1 MRRMNSWMGRFGVS
15 AVVLAALS
23 GTTLAQ
29 ESAKPDPVLRG
40 PEVKD
45 NAPPGQR
52 STFTGKGQRG
62 QMAQRPV
69 PQPVFMKA
77 VKALNAE
84 GAPAE
89 TRLSDEQAEK
99 LLAIEQEFRARQRD
113 FAQSHREEVKALAAK
128 LPPEDRARVRELLAA
143 GAGREGPG
151 APQKV
156 KKGAGKKP
164 DGKGGPDNAKRP
176 DGPRDDQMDTMDQM
190 DQQTAAKPSEAEVA
204 EARARLKELFEEA
217 PKLEQARAR
226 MWAVLSEPQRK
237 AVEAELV
244 KAREE
249 MAAKAGEQGKQRKAA
264 GADGD
269 KPLSLDDPRIPE
281 KARERLKNLPPEQR
295 EEALKRLQE
304 RRQNEQGKR
313 PAGKKPPPPVD
324 EVNVP
329 SPDEPK

>member
-1 MRRMNSWMGRFGVS
+1 MRRMNSWIGRFGVS
-15 AVVLAALS
+15 AVVLATLA
-23 GTTLAQ
+23 GGTLAQ

-40 PEVKD
+40 PQVKD

-77 VKALNAE
+77 VMTLNAD

-99 LLAIEQEFRARQRD
+99 LRTIEQEFRAQQRD
-113 FAQSHREEVKALAAK
+113 FAQAHREEVKALAGK
-128 LPPEDRARVRELLAA
+128 LPPEDRARVRELIAA

-151 APQKV
+151 GAQKV
-156 KKGAGKKP
+156 KKVPGKKP
-164 DGKGGPDNAKRP
+164 DGKGGPDNARRP
-176 DGPRDDQMDTMDQM
+176 DGPPPDDMMDAVDQPKG
-190 DQQTAAKPSEAEVA
+190 AKPSEAEVA
-204 EARARLKELFEEA
+204 EARAKLKELFEQA
-217 PKLEQARAR
+217 PKLEQARAK
-226 MWAVLSEPQRK
+226 MWGVLSDPQRK
-237 AVEAELV
+237 LVEAELT

-249 MAAKAGEQGKQRKAA
+249 MAAKAVEQNKQRKAA
-264 GADGD
+264 DADGG
-269 KPLSLDDPRIPE
+269 KSINLDDPRIPE
-281 KARERLKNLPPEQR
+281 KARERLKNLPPGQR

-313 PAGKKPPPPVD
+313 PGGKKPPPPVD
-324 EVNVP
+324 EVNIP
-329 SPDEPK
+329 APDEPK